1 MTKFNSRPRK
11 QRPHSLVA
19 NPPPTKTYF
28 DVVGV
33 ISNVRG
39 CGIEQEVHPGAFL
52 PGTVAQQFVSSI
64 GIRTPR
70 DADEFSGAI
79 VRQVWAMDHDVT
91 LSNDRGSLQSNP
103 QRYDYAQPEFEFV
116 ALSAFAG
123 IGLLL
128 VIIGVYSVMAY
139 NVSLQTR
146 EIGIRMALG
155 AQQRNVLRS
164 VLRRGT
170 VLLGMGAVLG
180 LFLAWAVTRLIQ
192 NQLWRVTPTIH
203 GPWQRSQL
211 SCCWLA
217 FLLVRVPLAAP
228 HKWSPPLPFDK
239 NKTTWSAKSA
249 WLRQG
254 CLRSCR

>member
-155 AQQRNVLRS
+155 AQQRNVVRS

-170 VLLGMGAVLG
+170 VLPEMGAVLG

-192 NQLWRVTPTIH
+192 NQLWRVTPTD
-203 GPWQRSQL
+203 PWT
-211 SCCWLA
+211 LA
-217 FLLVRVPLAAP
+217 AVTAIVLLVGLLACAGP
-228 HKWSPPLPFDK
+228 ARRATQVEPSV
-239 NKTTWSAKSA
+239 A
-249 WLRQG
+249 LRQE
-254 CLRSCR
+254 